1 MFVVVAYDI
10 AHDRRRLRAMKM
22 LEGYGA
28 HVQES
33 VFECDLKAPVY
44 REMVKRLKGLI
55 DLKADNVRLYHLCA
69 ADVGRV
75 ETLGVGREVQ
85 LMRECVIV

>member
-10 AHDRRRLRAMKM
+10 AHDGRRQRVMKM
-22 LEGYGA
+22 LKGYGQ

-44 REMVKRLKGLI
+44 REMVKRLKDLI
-55 DLKADNVRLYHLCA
+55 DLKADNVRLYHLCS
-69 ADVGRV
+69 ADVDRI

-85 LMRECVIV
+85 LAREYLIV